1 MFTTVW
7 DMCTILMTCAL
18 FFFFFII
25 KERFDMFDSVQR
37 LFIIV
42 SQEDR
47 IVTGGL
53 LIVVHAIDGPAT
65 GCPDAP

>member
-1 MFTTVW
+1 
-7 DMCTILMTCAL
+7 MCTILMTCAL
-18 FFFFFII
+18 SFFFFII

-37 LFIIV
+37 LFIMV
-42 SQEDR
+42 SQKDG

>member
-1 MFTTVW
+1 
-7 DMCTILMTCAL
+7 MCTILMTCAL
-18 FFFFFII
+18 FFFFII

-37 LFIIV
+37 LFIMV
-42 SQEDR
+42 SQKDR
-47 IVTGGL
+47 FVTGGL